1 MTDIL
6 TALSEINVS
15 LPGKIVSY
23 DAETVRATVQ
33 PSIPKRLANGEV
45 LNAPQ
50 IVNVP
55 VMFPMADING
65 AVAQVTLPVKVGDGC
80 LLIFSQRSLENW
92 LSGSNDAP
100 DDPRMFD
107 LSDAF
112 CVMGG
117 NSRSPNADVE
127 NLCIKYGSGK
137 IKIAPNGNITINSPD
152 VRVTTDNFTVTATI
166 STFNGNVIVNGGI
179 STAGNSGSV
188 SVSGSLT
195 TTGDVMADG
204 VSLQSHKH
212 KGDSGGTTGAPL

>member
-65 AVAQVTLPVKVGDGC
+65 AVAQVTLPVKVGRR
-80 LLIFSQRSLENW
+80 LLADFFRS
-92 LSGSNDAP
+92 
-100 DDPRMFD
+100 D
-107 LSDAF
+107 L
-112 CVMGG
+112 
-117 NSRSPNADVE
+117 
-127 NLCIKYGSGK
+127 
-137 IKIAPNGNITINSPD
+137 
-152 VRVTTDNFTVTATI
+152 
-166 STFNGNVIVNGGI
+166 
-179 STAGNSGSV
+179 
-188 SVSGSLT
+188 
-195 TTGDVMADG
+195 
-204 VSLQSHKH
+204 
-212 KGDSGGTTGAPL
+212 

>member
-23 DAETVRATVQ
+23 DAGTVRATVH

-55 VMFPMADING
+55 VMFPMTDING

-80 LLIFSQRSLENW
+80 LLIFSQRSLEHW

-117 NSRSPNADVE
+117 NSRSPNADAE
-127 NLCIKYGSGK
+127 NLCIKYGSGE
-137 IKIAPNGNITINSPD
+137 IKIAPSGNIMINSPD
-152 VRVTTDNFTVTATI
+152 VRVTTDNFTVTAPT

-195 TTGDVMADG
+195 TTGDVMAAG